1 MLGIVNICHD
11 AGDLA
16 QLNSQ
21 LVSLSKKHGQLKQ
34 VAQKMVERAI
44 EFLDALK
51 PADRLTLIN
60 TLRDVT
66 EGKARLASPCTQLT
80 SQIYLEVPRARVT
93 RMLSKIREDEG
104 DSAAASE
111 LLQDLQV
118 ETFGSMDRR
127 EKIDFILE
135 QMRLLRVRQDWDRL
149 GIVSKKINSS
159 WLADA
164 ANEDLKLRFHA
175 LMIRWAL
182 HFDRYLDMC
191 KHMRSVLECKSVAEN
206 DARRR
211 AAIRNALLFVILA
224 PHDNEQSDLLA
235 RVAKDPHLLELDD
248 AHGLAT
254 CFTTPELMRWPGI
267 IDLYGSRLRQTRVFG
282 EVGRPAPASTADVGD
297 LEEENE
303 DVGKK
308 GQKRWDDL
316 HTRVLEHVRRMG
328 CASIVE
334 RTFRELR

>member
-1 MLGIVNICHD
+1 
-11 AGDLA
+11 
-16 QLNSQ
+16 
-21 LVSLSKKHGQLKQ
+21 
-34 VAQKMVERAI
+34 
-44 EFLDALK
+44 
-51 PADRLTLIN
+51 
-60 TLRDVT
+60 
-66 EGKARLASPCTQLT
+66 
-80 SQIYLEVPRARVT
+80 
-93 RMLSKIREDEG
+93 MLSKIREDEG

-149 GIVSKKINSS
+149 GIVSKKINSA

-182 HFDRYLDMC
+182 HFDRYLDVC
-191 KHMRSVLECKSVAEN
+191 KHLRSVLECPSVASD

-235 RVAKDPHLLELDD
+235 RVAKDPHLVELDD

-282 EVGRPAPASTADVGD
+282 EVGRAAPAVAADVGD

-303 DVGKK
+303 DAGVK

-316 HTRVLEHVRRMG
+316 HTRVLEHVRRVG
-328 CASIVE
+328 CALVHPRLLSSADARAQNIRVVAKYYTRITLARLSQLLDLDRAATETLLCRLVVE
-334 RTFRELR
+334 KSVHARIDRTDGTVNFVPPKRTDVVLNEWSSDVGKLMVRPALVEHC